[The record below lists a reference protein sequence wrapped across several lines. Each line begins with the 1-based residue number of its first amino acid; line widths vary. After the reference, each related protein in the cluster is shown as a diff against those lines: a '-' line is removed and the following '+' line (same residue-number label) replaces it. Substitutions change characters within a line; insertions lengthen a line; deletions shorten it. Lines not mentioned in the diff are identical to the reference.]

1 MSSPTA
7 ASPATPDPETPGPGT
22 PGHETPSAARPH
34 RSPWHDRPIALRFY
48 GLVFIAVIAGLVT
61 LSIAIYNKAFTPV
74 VHVRLQAGSVG
85 DQLQPSADV
94 KLRGLIVGQVRGIS
108 SNGAVATVDLAL
120 DPADVNRIPS
130 NVDARLLPST
140 LFGNTY
146 VDLEIPAG
154 PPSHA
159 IQAGDVIPQD
169 RSEAG
174 IEVQQVLGDLLPLL
188 RTIQPGKLNATLAAF
203 ADALEGRG
211 DQLGANL
218 VTVDQYV
225 SKLDPLL
232 PAVQA
237 DLRELAR
244 TTDVFN
250 AAAPDLLAVLRN
262 FTVTGQTVEA
272 KANQLVSF
280 LTGVQSF
287 AGTAQNVLQHDGD
300 RVITVAQ
307 VLQPTIALLD
317 EYSPE
322 YPCLLSGLAQQ
333 EPRLQQVF
341 AGGALHITLSVV
353 IPRAPYTPSEVPRYE
368 AHSGPNCAGLPD
380 PSVPAPP
387 VTIPDGTSSA
397 PPGGR
402 TASSGSS
409 LITPL
414 TSGLAGTSSEQ
425 HVIDALLAPVM
436 KVPPD
441 QVPAVAALLFGPLA
455 RGTAVSVS

>member
-1 MSSPTA
+1 MSNPVMSNRA
-7 ASPATPDPETPGPGT
+7 MS
-22 PGHETPSAARPH
+22 H
-34 RSPWHDRPIALRFY
+34 RAPWHDRPIALRLY
-48 GLVFIAVIAGLVT
+48 GVVFIAVIAGLVALT
-61 LSIAIYNKAFTPV
+61 IAQYQHAFTPV
-74 VHVRLQAGSVG
+74 VHVQLQASSVG
-85 DQLQPSADV
+85 DQLQPAADV
-94 KLRGLIVGQVRGIS
+94 KLRGLVVGQVRGIS
-108 SNGAVATVDLAL
+108 SNGTVATVDLAL
-120 DPADVNRIPS
+120 DPTVVNQIPS
-130 NVDARLLPST
+130 NVDARLLPQT

-146 VDLEIPAG
+146 VDLEIPPG
-154 PPSHA
+154 PPGRA

-169 RSEAG
+169 RSKAG

-188 RTIQPGKLNATLAAF
+188 RTVQPGKLNATLAAF

-225 SKLDPLL
+225 SKLNPLL

-244 TTDVFN
+244 TTDVYN

-262 FTVTGQTVEA
+262 FTATSQTIEA

-287 AGTAQNVLQHDGD
+287 AGTAQNVLQQDGD
-300 RVITVAQ
+300 RIITVSQ
-307 VLQPTIALLD
+307 VYAPTTALLAQ
-317 EYSPE
+317 YSPE

-353 IPRAPYTPSEVPRYE
+353 IPRAPYTPSETPRYE
-368 AHSGPNCAGLPD
+368 DRSGPSCRGLPD

-387 VTIPDGTSSA
+387 VTIADGTSNGTGSSKSA
-397 PPGGR
+397 
-402 TASSGSS
+402 SVGSS
-409 LITPL
+409 LLSL
-414 TSGLAGTSSEQ
+414 TSGLAGTRPEQ
-425 HVIDALLAPVM
+425 HVVNALLAPVM
-436 KVPPD
+436 GVSPD
-441 QVPAVAALLFGPLA
+441 QVPPVATLLFAPLA

>member
-1 MSSPTA
+1 MANPVTTNPVTSSA
-7 ASPATPDPETPGPGT
+7 VK
-22 PGHETPSAARPH
+22 HSA
-34 RSPWHDRPIALRFY
+34 PWHDRPIALRVY
-48 GLVFIAVIAGLVT
+48 GLVFILVIAGLVALT
-61 LSIAIYNKAFTPV
+61 IAQYQHAFTPV
-74 VHVRLQAGSVG
+74 VHVQLQANSVG

-94 KLRGLIVGQVRGIS
+94 KLRGLVVGQVRGIN
-108 SNGAVATVDLAL
+108 SNGTVATVDLAL
-120 DPADVNRIPS
+120 NPADVNQIPA
-130 NVDARLLPST
+130 NVDARLLPQT

-146 VDLEIPAG
+146 VDLEIPPG
-154 PPSHA
+154 PPTHA
-159 IQAGDVIPQD
+159 IEAGAVIPQD
-169 RSEAG
+169 RTKAG

-188 RTIQPGKLNATLAAF
+188 RTVQPGKLNATLAAF

-211 DQLGANL
+211 DELGANL

-225 SKLDPLL
+225 SKLNPLL

-237 DLRELAR
+237 DLRELAQ
-244 TTDVFN
+244 TTDVYN
-250 AAAPDLLAVLRN
+250 AAAPDLLNVLRN
-262 FTVTGQTVEA
+262 FTATSQTVEA
-272 KANQLVSF
+272 KANQIISF

-287 AGTAQNVLQHDGD
+287 AGTAQNVLQQDGD
-300 RVITVAQ
+300 RIITVSQ
-307 VLQPTIALLD
+307 VYAPTTALLA

-353 IPRAPYTPSEVPRYE
+353 IPRAPYTPSETPRYE
-368 AHSGPNCAGLPD
+368 AHSGPSCAGLPD

-397 PPGGR
+397 PPTGKGKSA
-402 TASSGSS
+402 TNSS
-409 LITPL
+409 LLSSL

-425 HVIDALLAPVM
+425 HVINALLAPVM
-436 KVPPD
+436 NVSPD
-441 QVPAVAALLFGPLA
+441 QVPAVATLLFGPLA

>member
-1 MSSPTA
+1 MSSAETTTV
-7 ASPATPDPETPGPGT
+7 ATT
-22 PGHETPSAARPH
+22 SAAEPH
-34 RSPWHDRPIALRFY
+34 RDPWHDRPIALRLY
-48 GLVFIAVIAGLVT
+48 GLVFIAVIAGLVA
-61 LSIAIYNKAFTPV
+61 LSIAVYNKAFTPV
-74 VHVRLQAGSVG
+74 VRVQLQASSVG
-85 DQLQPSADV
+85 DQLLPSADV

-108 SNGAVATVDLAL
+108 SNGTVATIDLAL
-120 DPADVNRIPS
+120 DPADVSQIPA

-146 VDLEIPAG
+146 VDLEIPSG
-154 PPSHA
+154 PPARA

-169 RSEAG
+169 RSAAG
-174 IEVQQVLGDLLPLL
+174 IEVQRVLGDLLPLL

-211 DQLGANL
+211 DELGANL

-225 SKLDPLL
+225 SKLNPLL

-237 DLRELAR
+237 DLSELAK

-262 FTVTGQTVEA
+262 FTVTSQTVEA
-272 KANQLVSF
+272 KANQLASF
-280 LTGVQSF
+280 LTGAQSF
-287 AGTAQNVLQHDGD
+287 ASTAQDVLQQDGD
-300 RVITVAQ
+300 RIITVSQ
-307 VLQPTIALLD
+307 VLAPTTALLA

-322 YPCLLSGLAQQ
+322 YPCLLNGLAQQ

-341 AGGALHITLSVV
+341 SSGALHVTLSVV
-353 IPRAPYTPSEVPRYE
+353 IPRAPYTPSEVPKYE
-368 AHSGPNCAGLPD
+368 DHSGPSCQGLPD

-387 VTIPDGTSSA
+387 VTIADGTSSA
-397 PPGGR
+397 APSGN
-402 TASSGSS
+402 TAANSSS
-409 LITPL
+409 LITSL
-414 TSGLAGTSSEQ
+414 TSGLAGTAPEQ

-436 KVPPD
+436 KVSPD
-441 QVPAVAALLFGPLA
+441 QVPAVATLLFGPLA